1 MDLLDVPVIV
11 QLPRTIKLEEES
23 HEWCQSFDWR
33 PDQAGGRHWLVESFL
48 LRFPDYR
55 AIYADD
61 FIVLTEKP
69 FEHDLSMIIFEKYS
83 ELLCF
88 AEGTILQ
95 WGIYFAKYFNCSLL
109 TNFLDLQAPIKIV
122 MRPEDKLEFVLEN
135 WEFESERFSCEMKRL
150 SPRLISLNC
159 LAAEA

>member
-1 MDLLDVPVIV
+1 MELLDVPVIAH
-11 QLPRTIKLEEES
+11 LPRIVELKEES
-23 HEWCQSFDWR
+23 YGWCQSFDWR

-55 AIYADD
+55 AVYTDD

-69 FEHDLSMIIFEKYS
+69 FEHDLSTITFKEYS

-88 AEGTILQ
+88 AEGTIMQ
-95 WGIYFAKYFNCSLL
+95 WGIYFVKYFNCSLL

-122 MRPEDKLEFVLEN
+122 MRPEDNLEFLLEN
-135 WEFESERFSCEMKRL
+135 WEFESELFSCEMNLL

-159 LAAEA
+159 LSAEA